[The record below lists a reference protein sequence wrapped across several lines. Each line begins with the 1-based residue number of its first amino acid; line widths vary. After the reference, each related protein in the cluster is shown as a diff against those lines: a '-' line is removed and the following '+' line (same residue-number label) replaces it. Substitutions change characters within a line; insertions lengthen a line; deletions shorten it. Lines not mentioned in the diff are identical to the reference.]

1 MTAQDAFARL
11 KGWWAE
17 ARVNKLFW
25 RGLALAALVVAIDQA
40 SKMWIV
46 HGLDLPRLGKIEVSG
61 IFDLSYVENRGA
73 SFGMLHGMRWPLAL
87 ISIGVVL
94 GLGWWL
100 GRLKRIPAVLGV
112 GFIIGGALG
121 NQIGGGTGKKVA
133 TVAGAAAGG
142 YAGNKTQERIQANS
156 TYQATETRCQTVTDT
171 QEVTRGYDVV
181 YRIGDE
187 EGTVF
192 MDHDPG
198 DRIPLSNGELVVG
211 DRR

>member
-1 MTAQDAFARL
+1 M
-11 KGWWAE
+11 
-17 ARVNKLFW
+17 NKSM
-25 RGLALAALVVAIDQA
+25 LA
-40 SKMWIV
+40 
-46 HGLDLPRLGKIEVSG
+46 
-61 IFDLSYVENRGA
+61 
-73 SFGMLHGMRWPLAL
+73 
-87 ISIGVVL
+87 GVVVGAVIATAGGVIAGYNLL
-94 GLGWWL
+94 GDKAPTHAEVLDVREVTETINTPREVCEQVQVTRQKPVQDEHKILGTVA
-100 GRLKRIPAVLGV
+100 GAV
-112 GFIIGGALG
+112 IGGALG

-156 TYQATETRCQTVTDT
+156 TSPATETRCQTVTDT